1 LNIYI
6 YAVSSIFEINNL
18 RKNMSESKSSESWEK
33 VPFKTET
40 KQILNILI
48 HSLYSEREVFLR
60 ELISNASDAL
70 TRLQFELL
78 TNREVLE
85 ADAEPG
91 IWITGDV
98 EAKTLTIRDN
108 GIGMTAQ
115 ELAENLGTIAH
126 SGARAFIE
134 AAQSQSSHISD
145 MIGQF
150 GVGFYSAFM
159 VAESIEVNSRTY
171 RLDGSAARWEALDE
185 ETFTIQPD
193 EKSDRGTTIVIHL
206 KEDALEFAQE
216 DRLREIIHKHSD
228 FIPHPIYLGS
238 GTEPINQQGAVWRK
252 QPSSLKDED
261 YLNFYH
267 QFTLDYKEPLL
278 KLHLS
283 VDAPVQM
290 YALLYVPASPE
301 KTIFSPRKDEGL
313 KLYARKVL
321 IQEYSKDLLPPYLR
335 FVDGVVDS
343 EDLPLNVAR
352 ESIQSNRVIAQLKRV
367 ITNKLVDTLTT
378 LGKDQP
384 EKYGEF
390 WKVYSRY
397 IKEGIATDPE
407 AITPLTPLLRFPTS
421 KNPQGLISLADYVA
435 ASPSH
440 QEKIYYLLGDD
451 ERLLA
456 SSPHL
461 EGFKKQGTDVLLLAD
476 PLDSFV
482 LLKLEKFEGKELV
495 NAAQEGAPALETQ
508 PESDASESIA
518 DDQRDQVLERIRTVL
533 GDRVSGVRAT
543 DRLVESPARLVDA
556 DGSLKPEI
564 QRVYR
569 LLNQTYDAPQKMLEI
584 NLRHPL
590 IVQLAYTPESSPV
603 SALVIEQLYENA
615 LLLEGSLS
623 DPAKLIERIQNLMAA
638 ALAGKHDE

>member
-1 LNIYI
+1 MTAKTAPETWDN
-6 YAVSSIFEINNL
+6 
-18 RKNMSESKSSESWEK
+18 

-70 TRLQFELL
+70 TRVQFEQL
-78 TNREVLE
+78 TNREILD

-91 IWITGDV
+91 IWVSGNP

-108 GIGMTAQ
+108 GIGMDAA

-126 SGARAFIE
+126 SGAKAFLE
-134 AAQSQSSHISD
+134 AASEKPGSISD
-145 MIGQF
+145 IIGQF

-159 VAESIEVNSRTY
+159 AAESIEVTSRTY
-171 RLDGSAARWEALDE
+171 RPDGQAARWIASDE
-185 ETFTIQPD
+185 ETFSITPA
-193 EKSDRGTTIVIHL
+193 EKTDRGTTVVIHL
-206 KEDALEFAQE
+206 KEDAAEFAEE

-228 FIPHPIYLGS
+228 FIPHPIYLG
-238 GTEPINQQGAVWRK
+238 GATEPVNQQSAIWRK

-261 YLNFYH
+261 YHNFYH
-267 QFTLDYKEPLL
+267 QFTLDHQDPLL
-278 KLHLS
+278 KIHLS

-290 YALLYVPASPE
+290 YALLFIPASPE

-321 IQEYSKDLLPPYLR
+321 IQEYSKDLLPQYLR

-352 ESIQSNRVIAQLKRV
+352 ESIQSNRVMAQLKRV
-367 ITNKLVDTLTT
+367 ITNKIVDALTT

-384 EKYGEF
+384 EKYIEF
-390 WKVYSRY
+390 WKTYSRY

-407 AITPLTPLLRFPTS
+407 ALTQLTPLLRFPS
-421 KNPQGLISLADYVA
+421 AKDPQKFNSLAEYTA

-440 QEKIYYLLGDD
+440 QDKIYYLLGDD
-451 ERLLA
+451 DRLLA
-456 SSPHL
+456 ASPHL
-461 EGFKKQGTDVLLLAD
+461 EGFKAAGTDVLLMAD

-482 LLKLEKFEGKELV
+482 LLKLTKFEGKELV
-495 NAAQEGAPALETQ
+495 NAAQEPAPAPAGEKDTEESQKPIDTDRENQILEHFR
-508 PESDASESIA
+508 S
-518 DDQRDQVLERIRTVL
+518 VL
-533 GDRVSGVRAT
+533 GDRVSAVRAT

-556 DGSLKPEI
+556 DGALKPEI

-569 LLNQTYDAPQKMLEI
+569 LLNQAVDAQPKVLEV
-584 NLRHPL
+584 NLHHPL
-590 IVQLAYTPESSPV
+590 IQRLSDTSTESSV
-603 SALVIEQLYENA
+603 ANMVIEQLYENA
-615 LLLEGSLS
+615 LLMDGSLT
-623 DPAKLIERIQNLMAA
+623 DPAKMIARIQALMSA
-638 ALAGKHDE
+638 ALEKTNDNPA

>member
-1 LNIYI
+1 
-6 YAVSSIFEINNL
+6 
-18 RKNMSESKSSESWEK
+18 MSKSKASESWEK

-78 TNREVLE
+78 TNREVLD

-91 IWITGDV
+91 IWITGDA

-134 AAQSQSSHISD
+134 AAQSQSAHISD

-185 ETFTIQPD
+185 ETFTIQPV

-216 DRLREIIHKHSD
+216 ERLREIIHKHSD

-238 GTEPINQQGAVWRK
+238 STEPINQQSAVWRK

-261 YLNFYH
+261 YLNFFH

-283 VDAPVQM
+283 VDAPVQL

-352 ESIQSNRVIAQLKRV
+352 ESIQSNRVIAQLRRV

-421 KNPQGLISLADYVA
+421 KNPQGLTSLADYVA

-461 EGFKKQGTDVLLLAD
+461 EGFKAQGTDVLLLAD

-482 LLKLEKFEGKELV
+482 LLKLEKFDGKELV
-495 NAAQEGAPALETQ
+495 NAAQEGAPAPETQ
-508 PESDASESIA
+508 PESDASESIPA
-518 DDQRDQVLERIRTVL
+518 DQREQVLEHIRAVL
-533 GDRVSGVRAT
+533 GDRVTGVRAT

-569 LLNQTYDAPQKMLEI
+569 LLNQTFDAPQKLLEI

-590 IVQLAYTPESSPV
+590 IVQLAQTPEGSPV
-603 SALVIEQLYENA
+603 STLGNRTAL
-615 LLLEGSLS
+615 
-623 DPAKLIERIQNLMAA
+623 
-638 ALAGKHDE
+638 

>member
-1 LNIYI
+1 
-6 YAVSSIFEINNL
+6 
-18 RKNMSESKSSESWEK
+18 MSKTKSSESWEN

-48 HSLYSEREVFLR
+48 HSLYTEREVFLR

-78 TNREVLE
+78 TNRDVLD

-91 IWITGDV
+91 IWITGDP
-98 EAKTLTIRDN
+98 EAKTLTVRDN
-108 GIGMTAQ
+108 GIGMTAL

-134 AAQSQSSHISD
+134 AAQSQDTQISD
-145 MIGQF
+145 IIGQF

-159 VAESIEVNSRTY
+159 VADSIEVSSRTH
-171 RLDGSAARWEALDE
+171 RLDGAAARWQALDE
-185 ETFTIQPD
+185 ETFTIQPI
-193 EKSDRGTTIVIHL
+193 EKTDRGTTVVIHL
-206 KEDALEFAQE
+206 KEDAMEFAQE

-238 GTEPINQQGAVWRK
+238 STEPVNQQSAIWRK
-252 QPSSLKDED
+252 QPSTLKDED

-278 KLHLS
+278 KVHLS
-283 VDAPVQM
+283 IDAPVQM
-290 YALLYVPASPE
+290 YALLFVPASPE

-352 ESIQSNRVIAQLKRV
+352 ESIQSNRVMAQLRRV
-367 ITNKLVDTLTT
+367 ITNKLIDALTV
-378 LGKDQP
+378 LGKDSP
-384 EKYGEF
+384 EKYLEF

-407 AITPLTPLLRFPTS
+407 ALTPLTPLLRFPTA
-421 KNPQGLISLADYVA
+421 KNPQNWSSLADYVA

-461 EGFKKQGTDVLLLAD
+461 EGFKAQGTDVLLLAD

-482 LLKLEKFEGKELV
+482 LLKLDKFEGKELV
-495 NAAQEGAPALETQ
+495 NAAQESAPTPESQ
-508 PESDASESIA
+508 PESETTETIS
-518 DDQRDQVLERIRTVL
+518 DDLREQVLERIRTVL
-533 GDRVSGVRAT
+533 GERVTGVRAT

-556 DGSLKPEI
+556 DGSLKPEM

-569 LLNQTYDAPQKMLEI
+569 LLNQEFDTPHKLLEV

-590 IVQLAYTPESSPV
+590 IVRLAQTPQDSPV
-603 SALVIEQLYENA
+603 QTLVIEQLYENA
-615 LLLEGSLS
+615 LLLDGSLS
-623 DPAKLIERIQNLMAA
+623 DPAKMIARIQDLMAA
-638 ALAGKHDE
+638 ALEVKHDE

>member
-1 LNIYI
+1 
-6 YAVSSIFEINNL
+6 
-18 RKNMSESKSSESWEK
+18 MSKPKPTESWEK

-78 TNREVLE
+78 TNRDVLD
-85 ADAEPG
+85 ADAEVG
-91 IWITGDV
+91 IWVSGDP

-134 AAQSQSSHISD
+134 AAQTQSNHLSD
-145 MIGQF
+145 IIGQF

-159 VAESIEVNSRTY
+159 VADSIDVLSRTHK
-171 RLDGSAARWEALDE
+171 LDGSAARWEALDE
-185 ETFTIQPD
+185 ETFTIQPA
-193 EKSDRGTTIVIHL
+193 EKADRGTTIVIHL
-206 KEDALEFAQE
+206 KDDAQEFAAE
-216 DRLREIIHKHSD
+216 DRLREIINKHSD

-238 GTEPINQQGAVWRK
+238 GTEPVNQQSAVWRK
-252 QPSSLKDED
+252 QPSTLKDED

-267 QFTLDYKEPLL
+267 QFTLDHREPLL
-278 KLHLS
+278 KVHLS

-301 KTIFSPRKDEGL
+301 KTIFSPRKDEGI

-352 ESIQSNRVIAQLKRV
+352 ESIQSNRVMAQLRRV
-367 ITNKLVDTLTT
+367 ITNKLVDALTT

-384 EKYGEF
+384 EKYVEF

-407 AITPLTPLLRFPTS
+407 ALTPLTPLLRFPTA
-421 KNPQGLISLADYVA
+421 KNPQGWSSLAEYVA

-440 QEKIYYLLGDD
+440 QEKIYYLLGED

-461 EGFKKQGTDVLLLAD
+461 EGFKAQGTDVLLLAD

-482 LLKLEKFEGKELV
+482 LLKLDKFEGKELV
-495 NAAQEGAPALETQ
+495 NAAQEATPAPESQ
-508 PESDASESIA
+508 PEPENTMS
-518 DDQRDQVLERIRTVL
+518 DDQREQVLERIRTVL
-533 GDRVSGVRAT
+533 GDRVTGVRAT

-556 DGSLKPEI
+556 DGSLKPEM

-569 LLNQTYDAPQKMLEI
+569 LLNQTFDAPQKQLEV

-590 IVQLAYTPESSPV
+590 IIQLAQSPQDNAV
-603 SALVIEQLYENA
+603 STLVIEQLYENA

-623 DPAKLIERIQNLMAA
+623 DPAKMIARIQNLMAA
-638 ALAGKHDE
+638 ALEAKHDE